1 MNGSI
6 PLIFPLLFLANCG
19 ASPAPEFFG
28 ATRHQ
33 VTRDGHDYVIFQK
46 DEAFEI
52 IRLGYVRRGQH
63 QNIRAT
69 MIDLVPQVTGC
80 KINEKSL
87 QGDSGEMRGKL
98 ICG

>member
-6 PLIFPLLFLANCG
+6 PLIIPLLFLANCG

-33 VTRDGHDYVIFQK
+33 VTKDGRDYVIFQK
-46 DEAFEI
+46 ENAFEI
-52 IRLGYVRRGQH
+52 IRLGYLPRGQH
-63 QNIRAT
+63 QEIRAT
-69 MIDLVPQVTGC
+69 MIELVPKVTGC

-87 QGDSGEMRGKL
+87 QGDSGEMRGRL